1 MARLS
6 AIVGVLLPAFAV
18 FPCFDWFMEYGD
30 RYLLARVGAGVA
42 PTSVVASDRCRLDDL
57 YLPLQAD
64 GDDGSVLALG
74 SGWTSRWTVTW
85 SVAATEVVCPVR
97 ELTSVPIALCRPVR
111 RFGWRPRQR
120 HRPGLQFMQCTGR
133 HHGFES
139 MAEQRLL
146 LALDFAGDLVDVV
159 SQPFRLRFDTACG
172 WRSHIPDFLAVTR
185 NGIWL
190 FDVRPAGRVGDDD
203 RVCFA
208 ASAEAAL
215 AAGWRY
221 AVVTGWQSHVMSTLD
236 TLSSQRRE
244 LTDHSAFRS
253 NSWHGL
259 EADRARSATW
269 PAATS
274 LPAVARAYA
283 LHLLWHRR
291 LGVDLAQ
298 PLTDG
303 HRCGRQWTARDDTT
317 SGCGGATPAWQ
328 RGGLDGRA
336 ATAAVAA
343 DRPRAGGRDR
353 VPQR

>member
-1 MARLS
+1 
-6 AIVGVLLPAFAV
+6 
-18 FPCFDWFMEYGD
+18 MEYGD
-30 RYLLARVGAGVA
+30 RSLLAGVGARVA

-57 YLPLQAD
+57 YLPPDAD

-74 SGWTSRWTVTW
+74 SGWTSRWTATW

-146 LALDFAGDLVDVV
+146 LTLDFAGDLFDVV
-159 SQPFRLRFDTACG
+159 SQPFRLRFDTDSG
-172 WRSHIPDFLAVTR
+172 WRSHTPDFLAVTR

-221 AVVTGWQSHVMSTLD
+221 VVVTGWRSHVVSALD
-236 TLSSQRRE
+236 TLSSQRRG
-244 LTDHSAFRS
+244 LTDALGLQEQLLARAGGGSCAF
-253 NSWHGL
+253 GDL
-259 EADRARSATW
+259 V
-269 PAATS
+269 AATS
-274 LPAVARAYA
+274 LPAVARAHA

-291 LGVDLAQ
+291 LGVDLAR
-298 PLTDG
+298 PLTD
-303 HRCGRQWTARDDTT
+303 RSSVWTAMD
-317 SGCGGATPAWQ
+317 GA
-328 RGGLDGRA
+328 R
-336 ATAAVAA
+336 
-343 DRPRAGGRDR
+343 
-353 VPQR
+353 